1 MADLVEDVGEE
12 EQTEEPEVKKGFLT
26 LPKIIIIA
34 AVVLLLGGGFLGF
47 KSMGS
52 GKGEVPDPF
61 LYELEDPVVV
71 GVRGTSHT
79 RTLMCKIWL
88 KLESEAMVEEIEKK
102 KPEFIDMLVRI
113 LQKYKIEELDYVG
126 QNKVRRDVED
136 EFNLNLDSGKVLKVF
151 FTEFLIR

>member
-12 EQTEEPEVKKGFLT
+12 EQTEGPEEKKGFLT

-52 GKGEVPDPF
+52 GKDELPDPF
-61 LYELEDPVVV
+61 LYELPDQVMV

-88 KLESEAMVEEIEKK
+88 KLESESMVEEIEKK

-126 QNKVRRDVED
+126 QNKVRRDIED